1 MKYTLALYVL
11 RLLGHLPLGAAR
23 VLGAGVGLLAW
34 LKRGRSY
41 RVTATNLARC
51 FPDWSPARRRRLV
64 RQSLMETGKTAAE
77 APIIWRLSAQALLK
91 RIHEVEAGEA
101 LDTALIRGKGVL
113 VLAPHLG
120 NWELVAPF
128 LASYK
133 PLTALYQP
141 PRHQRMHEFVL
152 RGRSKEGVRMVPTN
166 GRGVAQLLASL
177 KRGDIV
183 GVLPDQVPDTGS
195 GVQKAP
201 FFNQPALTMTLVHS
215 LIKRTGCSVLLVFAE
230 RLPRGF
236 RLRVIAPDPDIYA
249 EAQAVSVAALNRSIE
264 AAVRLVPAQYQWEYK
279 RFRGLE

>member
-1 MKYTLALYVL
+1 MKYTLALFVL
-11 RLLGHLPLGAAR
+11 RLLGHLPLRGAR
-23 VLGAGVGLLAW
+23 VLGAVVGLLAW

-51 FPDWSPARRRRLV
+51 FPGWIPGQRRRLV
-64 RQSLMETGKTAAE
+64 RQSLIETGKTAAE
-77 APIIWRLSAQALLK
+77 APVIWRLSVQALFK
-91 RIHEVEAGEA
+91 RIHDVEDGKA
-101 LDTALIRGKGVL
+101 LDIALNKGKGVL
-113 VLAPHLG
+113 VLVPHLG

-166 GRGVAQLLASL
+166 GRGVAQLLVSL
-177 KRGDIV
+177 KRGEIV
-183 GVLPDQVPDTGS
+183 GVLPDQVPDAGS

-201 FFNQPALTMTLVHS
+201 FFNQPALTMTLVHN
-215 LIKRTGCSVLLVFAE
+215 LIKRTDCCVLLVFAQ
-230 RLPRGF
+230 RVPRGF
-236 RLRVIAPDPDIYA
+236 RVRVMTPDPSIYS
-249 EAQAVSVAALNRSIE
+249 ETQAVSVAALNRSIE